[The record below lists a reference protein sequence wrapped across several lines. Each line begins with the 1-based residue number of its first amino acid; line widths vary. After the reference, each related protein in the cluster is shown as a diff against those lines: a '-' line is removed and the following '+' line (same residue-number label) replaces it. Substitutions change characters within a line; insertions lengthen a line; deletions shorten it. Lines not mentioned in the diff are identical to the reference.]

1 MFLFPEYQAMQQS
14 GATAFAIQAAPGTSE
29 DEIPQ
34 IMIEAPVPTS
44 TATVLASADM
54 TSTIQTGEK
63 LCLHQ
68 CYRVKLELAKNLN
81 RLDFR

>member
-1 MFLFPEYQAMQQS
+1 MQQS
-14 GATAFAIQAAPGTSE
+14 GATAFAIHAAPVTSE

-54 TSTIQTGEK
+54 TPTVQTG
-63 LCLHQ
+63 
-68 CYRVKLELAKNLN
+68 
-81 RLDFR
+81 